1 MSYLLYV
8 SVSPQGDRSVSRNLA
23 NDFLDEYRTKN
34 PDTKVVER
42 DLAVKLVPHL
52 DGETLGASYSPVE
65 NHTPSMAEKFKVRMD
80 LINEFKGAKEILVS
94 TPMWNWNVPS
104 VFKAYIDQ
112 LIFPGVLGDGTPENS
127 NSAKVTVIAA
137 QGGSYAPG
145 TPREG
150 WDWLTGYLKQVF
162 TQLGSKDVK
171 IILSELNYAGWKPG
185 MENLVGKKEASL
197 AEAKKAIKSRV

>member
-8 SVSPQGDRSVSRNLA
+8 SVSPQGERSVSRNLA
-23 NDFLDEYRTKN
+23 SDFLVEYRKKN
-34 PDTKVVER
+34 PGTKVVER
-42 DLAVKLVPHL
+42 DLSISPIPHL
-52 DGETLGASYSPVE
+52 DGETLGASYSPAE
-65 NHTPSMAEKFKVRMD
+65 SHSPAMAEKFKYRME
-80 LINEFKGAKEILVS
+80 LINEFKGAAEILVS

-112 LIFPGVLGDGTPENS
+112 LIFPSVLGDGTPENS
-127 NSAKVTVIAA
+127 ISAKVTVIAA
-137 QGGSYAPG
+137 QGGSYAQG

-162 TQLGSKDVK
+162 TQLGSKDVQ

-185 MENLVGKKEASL
+185 MENLVGKKEASF
-197 AEAKKAIKSRV
+197 AEAKNAIKSRV

>member
-42 DLAVKLVPHL
+42 DLAVKSVPHL

-104 VFKAYIDQ
+104 VFKAYIDH

-162 TQLGSKDVK
+162 TQVGSKDVK